1 MNQSRVDIR
10 LHIVIIRI
18 KVIVRDHVDEGI
30 QDHNQARN
38 GVLNIGDIDRNN
50 SIGVLKT
57 FKSKETEPWMDL
69 LALDNRKTRFI
80 DIRYYQNKWRP
91 SIGRSRR
98 WHCRQGRHPT
108 CQY

>member
-38 GVLNIGDIDRNN
+38 GVLNIVDIDRNN

-57 FKSKETEPWMDL
+57 FKTKETEPWIDL
-69 LALDNRKTRFI
+69 LALDHRRDKI
-80 DIRYYQNKWRP
+80 HRYTLLSK
-91 SIGRSRR
+91 
-98 WHCRQGRHPT
+98 
-108 CQY
+108 